1 MIGGEEKELFERIYK
16 YYKDSVLYDPSII
29 VYHFVPETRITKDFI
44 MKQALGT
51 GISERLR
58 CRKEGRIS
66 YIRRLIL
73 ESIKWVASLLL
84 WFGYYIMM
92 KFSKGNMILF
102 FRFWLTRGLI
112 FKYKG
117 T

>member
-1 MIGGEEKELFERIYK
+1 MTILNISVIYNPQAIVFHCVPQARTTFE
-16 YYKDSVLYDPSII
+16 
-29 VYHFVPETRITKDFI
+29 FI
-44 MKQALGT
+44 KKQALGT
-51 GISERLR
+51 GSSERLR
-58 CRKEGRIS
+58 CLKEGRIS

-73 ESIKWVASLLL
+73 ESIKWVASILL
-84 WFGYYIMM
+84 WFGYCIMM